1 MAEGLNNLGNGAGLD
16 GFEAARD
23 IEFSEF
29 ASWSEPERIAVNVD
43 SLYREFSGEQTAT
56 DIFELFARMAALA
69 GYAPSS

>member
-1 MAEGLNNLGNGAGLD
+1 MAEGLNNLGNGAGL
-16 GFEAARD
+16 GAFEAARD
-23 IEFSEF
+23 RELSEF
-29 ASWSEPERIAVNVD
+29 ASWSGPERIAVNVD